1 MHKPKI
7 EVQFIPDPQLVE
19 EERLRGIA
27 KWLVRD
33 YLASLGQKELI
44 TEDRKPVSPAEELL
58 KDRNVQ
64 NY

>member
-1 MHKPKI
+1 MHKLKI

-33 YLASLGQKELI
+33 YLTSLGQKELI
-44 TEDRKPVSPAEELL
+44 KEDKNPISPAEELL
-58 KDRNVQ
+58 KGRNV
-64 NY
+64 

>member
-7 EVQFIPDPQLVE
+7 EVQFLPDPQLVE

-33 YLASLGQKELI
+33 FLISLGQKELI
-44 TEDRKPVSPAEELL
+44 KEDQKSISPVEELL
-58 KDRNVQ
+58 KGKHV
-64 NY
+64 

>member
-1 MHKPKI
+1 MNEPKI
-7 EVQFIPDPQLVE
+7 EVLFIPDPQLVE

-33 YLASLGQKELI
+33 YLTSLGRKVFI
-44 TEDRKPVSPAEELL
+44 SEDRNPVSPTEELL

-64 NY
+64 DY